1 MSEGNPY
8 GRRHIPAAA
17 SAHPRLET
25 LQHRRGRVRMTAMD
39 HVTFVPTP
47 EQFAYTFGGAAPVM
61 RITPPTAL
69 TLWTEDA
76 YGGRITSVS
85 DVATRA
91 LDTEDL
97 NPQTGPFWIEGAE
110 PGDTLA
116 VHIVDL
122 TPARTWGAST
132 LIPFFGGL
140 TSVPASPTL
149 QEPLPERTYIYE
161 YDSVAETLAFSAHGS
176 DFELALP
183 ANPML
188 GTVGVAPARREVRTS
203 LVPDVFGGNMDT
215 PEMAAGATCYL
226 RVNVPGALFSLGDGH
241 YRQGEGESCG
251 TAVEGA
257 MHSTVIVELIK
268 GGGPAWPRLET
279 DTHLVCIGS
288 GRPLEEAWRAGQVEM
303 ITWLGE
309 LYGLDRLDAYQLLT
323 QISLAPIAN
332 VVDTNY
338 SSATKIDKRLL
349 PAAAA
354 YDGVHAELRSAAAS
368 FGTITY

>member
-1 MSEGNPY
+1 
-8 GRRHIPAAA
+8 
-17 SAHPRLET
+17 
-25 LQHRRGRVRMTAMD
+25 MD

-47 EQFAYTFGGAAPVM
+47 DQLHYTFGGAAPIM
-61 RITPPTAL
+61 RIIPPTSL
-69 TLWTEDA
+69 TLWTQDA
-76 YGGRITSVS
+76 YGGRITSAA
-85 DVATRA
+85 DVATTA

-97 NPQTGPFWIEGAE
+97 NPQTGPFWIDGAE

-116 VHIVDL
+116 IHLVDL
-122 TPARTWGAST
+122 TPARSWGAST

-149 QEPLPERTYIYE
+149 QGALEERTWIYE
-161 YDSVAETLAFSAHGS
+161 YDSSAKTLAFSAKGS
-176 DFELALP
+176 DFNVSLP

-188 GTVGVAPARREVRTS
+188 GTVGVAPARREVRSS

-257 MHSTVIVELIK
+257 MNVTAIVELIK

-279 DTHLVCIGS
+279 DTHLMCVGS

-309 LYGLDRLDAYQLLT
+309 LYSLDRLDAYQLLT

-338 SSATKIDKRLL
+338 SAVTKIDKRLL
-349 PAAAA
+349 PPAVA
-354 YDGVHAELRSAAAS
+354 YGGVHSELRTAAKS

>member
-1 MSEGNPY
+1 ME
-8 GRRHIPAAA
+8 
-17 SAHPRLET
+17 
-25 LQHRRGRVRMTAMD
+25 
-39 HVTFVPTP
+39 HVTFIPTV
-47 EQFAYTFGGAAPVM
+47 EQMAYTFGGAAPVM
-61 RITPPTAL
+61 RIRPGTAL

-76 YGGRITSVS
+76 YGGRITSR
-85 DVATRA
+85 DAVASVA

-97 NPQTGPFWIEGAE
+97 NPQTGPFYIEGAE

-116 VHIVDL
+116 VHLVDL

-149 QEPLPERTYIYE
+149 QAALPERTWIYE
-161 YDSVAETLAFSAHGS
+161 YDSAAKTLGFQAQGS
-176 DFELALP
+176 DFYLDLP

-188 GTVGVAPARREVRTS
+188 GTVGVAPGRREVRSS
-203 LVPDVFGGNMDT
+203 LVPDSFGGNMDT

-226 RVNVPGALFSLGDGH
+226 GVNVPGALFSLGDGH

-257 MHSTVIVELIK
+257 MHVTAIVDLIK

-279 DTHLVCIGS
+279 DTHLMCIGS

-323 QISLAPIAN
+323 QISQVPIAN
-332 VVDTNY
+332 VVDTN
-338 SSATKIDKRLL
+338 
-349 PAAAA
+349 
-354 YDGVHAELRSAAAS
+354 
-368 FGTITY
+368 

>member
-1 MSEGNPY
+1 
-8 GRRHIPAAA
+8 
-17 SAHPRLET
+17 
-25 LQHRRGRVRMTAMD
+25 MD
-39 HVTFVPTP
+39 HLSFIPTAG
-47 EQFAYTFGGAAPVM
+47 QLNYTFGGAAPVM
-61 RITPPTAL
+61 TVKTPAVL

-76 YGGRITSVS
+76 YGGRITSAA
-85 DVATRA
+85 DVATTA

-97 NPQTGPFWIEGAE
+97 NPQTGPFYVDGAE

-116 VHIVDL
+116 IHLVDL
-122 TPARTWGAST
+122 TPARSWGAST

-140 TSVPASPTL
+140 TSVPAGPTL
-149 QEPLPERTYIYE
+149 QDPLSERTWIYE
-161 YDSVAETLAFSAHGS
+161 YDSAAKTVTFNAHAS
-176 DFELALP
+176 DFSVDLP

-188 GTVGVAPARREVRTS
+188 GTVGVAPARREVRSS

-215 PEMAAGATCYL
+215 PEMTAGATCYL

-257 MHSTVIVELIK
+257 MHVTAIVELIK

-279 DTHLVCIGS
+279 DTHLMCVGS

-303 ITWLGE
+303 IAWLGE

-323 QISLAPIAN
+323 QISLAPLAN

-338 SSATKIDKRLL
+338 SSVTKLDKRLL
-349 PAAAA
+349 PTASA
-354 YDGVHAELRSAAAS
+354 YAGVHAELRSAAKALGS
-368 FGTITY
+368 INY

>member
-1 MSEGNPY
+1 ME
-8 GRRHIPAAA
+8 
-17 SAHPRLET
+17 
-25 LQHRRGRVRMTAMD
+25 
-39 HVTFVPTP
+39 HVTFVPTVD
-47 EQFAYTFGGAAPVM
+47 ELSYTFGGAPAIR
-61 RITPPTAL
+61 RIRPGTVL

-76 YGGRITSVS
+76 YGGRITSRN
-85 DVATRA
+85 DVASTA

-116 VHIVDL
+116 VHLVDL

-149 QEPLPERTYIYE
+149 QAPLPERTWIYE
-161 YDSVAETLAFSAHGS
+161 YDPATATVSFSAQGS
-176 DFELALP
+176 DFELSLP
-183 ANPML
+183 TNPML

-203 LVPDVFGGNMDT
+203 LVPDYFGGNMDT
-215 PEMAAGATCYL
+215 TEMAPGATCYL
-226 RVNVPGALFSLGDGH
+226 RVNVEGALFSLGDGH

-257 MHSTVIVELIK
+257 MHVTAIVDLIK
-268 GGGPAWPRLET
+268 GRGPAWPRIES
-279 DTHLVCIGS
+279 DTYLMCIGS

-303 ITWLGE
+303 IGWLGE
-309 LYGLDRLDAYQLLT
+309 LYGLDQLDAYQLLS
-323 QISLAPIAN
+323 QISQVPIAN

-338 SSATKIDKRLL
+338 SAVTKVDKRLL
-349 PAAAA
+349 PSARVFDGIHDEMRNAA
-354 YDGVHAELRSAAAS
+354 RSLGS
-368 FGTITY
+368 ISY

>member
-1 MSEGNPY
+1 ME
-8 GRRHIPAAA
+8 
-17 SAHPRLET
+17 
-25 LQHRRGRVRMTAMD
+25 
-39 HVTFVPTP
+39 HVTFIPTAA
-47 EQFAYTFGGAAPVM
+47 QMAYTFGGAPPVM
-61 RITPPTAL
+61 HIKPGTIL

-76 YGGRITSVS
+76 YGGRITSRD
-85 DVATRA
+85 DVASVA

-97 NPQTGPFWIEGAE
+97 NPQTGPFYIDGAE

-116 VHIVDL
+116 VHLVDL

-149 QEPLPERTYIYE
+149 QPALPERTYIYE
-161 YDSVAETLAFSAHGS
+161 YDSAAHTLGFEAQGS
-176 DFELALP
+176 DFSLALP

-188 GTVGVAPARREVRTS
+188 GTVGVAPGRREVRSS
-203 LVPDVFGGNMDT
+203 LVPDSFGGNMDT

-226 RVNVPGALFSLGDGH
+226 GVNVPGALFSLGDGH

-257 MHSTVIVELIK
+257 MHVTAIVELIK
-268 GGGPAWPRLET
+268 GRGPAWPRLET
-279 DTHLVCIGS
+279 DTHLMCIGS

-323 QISLAPIAN
+323 QISQVPIAN

-338 SSATKIDKRLL
+338 SAVTKIDKRLL
-349 PAAAA
+349 PAAPA
-354 YDGVHAELRSAAAS
+354 YGGLHSELRSAATALGS
-368 FGTITY
+368 INYQ

>member
-1 MSEGNPY
+1 ME
-8 GRRHIPAAA
+8 
-17 SAHPRLET
+17 
-25 LQHRRGRVRMTAMD
+25 
-39 HVTFVPTP
+39 HVTFIPTVD
-47 EQFAYTFGGAAPVM
+47 QLAYTFGGAQPVL
-61 RITPPTAL
+61 RIKPGTVL

-76 YGGRITSVS
+76 YGGRITSRD
-85 DVATRA
+85 DVASVA

-97 NPQTGPFWIEGAE
+97 NPQTGPFYIEGAE

-116 VHIVDL
+116 VHLVDL

-140 TSVPASPTL
+140 TSVPVNPTL
-149 QEPLPERTYIYE
+149 QPALPERTWIYE
-161 YDSVAETLAFSAHGS
+161 YDSATDSLAFAAQAS
-176 DFELALP
+176 DFTVSLP

-188 GTVGVAPARREVRTS
+188 GTVGVAPGRREVRSS
-203 LVPDVFGGNMDT
+203 LVPDSFGGNMDT

-226 RVNVPGALFSLGDGH
+226 GVNVPGALFSLGDGH

-257 MHSTVIVELIK
+257 MHVTAIVELIK
-268 GGGPAWPRLET
+268 GTRPAWPRLET
-279 DTHLVCIGS
+279 DTHLMCIGS

-323 QISLAPIAN
+323 QISQVPIAN

-338 SSATKIDKRLL
+338 SAVTKIDKRLL
-349 PAAAA
+349 PPAPA
-354 YDGVHAELRSAAAS
+354 YGGLHAELRSAAAAL
-368 FGTITY
+368 GTINY

>member
-1 MSEGNPY
+1 
-8 GRRHIPAAA
+8 
-17 SAHPRLET
+17 
-25 LQHRRGRVRMTAMD
+25 MD
-39 HVTFVPTP
+39 HVTFVPTAD
-47 EQFAYTFGGAAPVM
+47 QFSFTFGGAEPVQ
-61 RITPPTAL
+61 RIRPGTVL

-76 YGGRITSVS
+76 YGGRITSAD
-85 DVATRA
+85 DVASTA
-91 LDTEDL
+91 LGTEDL

-116 VHIVDL
+116 VHLVDL

-140 TSVPASPTL
+140 TSIPVNPTL
-149 QEPLPERTYIYE
+149 QEPLPERTWIYE
-161 YDSVAETLAFSAHGS
+161 YDSAAKTLAFDAKGS
-176 DFELALP
+176 DFSVALP
-183 ANPML
+183 SNPML

-203 LVPDVFGGNMDT
+203 LVPDAFGGNMDT
-215 PEMAAGATCYL
+215 PEMTTGATCFL

-257 MHSTVIVELIK
+257 MHVTAIVDLVK

-279 DTHLVCIGS
+279 DTHLMCVGS

-338 SSATKIDKRLL
+338 SSVTKIDKRLL
-349 PAAAA
+349 PAASA
-354 YDGVHAELRSAAAS
+354 YGGIHTELRSAARS
-368 FGTITY
+368 LGTVNY

>member
-1 MSEGNPY
+1 
-8 GRRHIPAAA
+8 
-17 SAHPRLET
+17 
-25 LQHRRGRVRMTAMD
+25 MD
-39 HVTFVPTP
+39 HITFVPTP
-47 EQFAYTFGGAAPVM
+47 EQFAFTFGGAEPVM
-61 RITPPTAL
+61 RIKPRTAL
-69 TLWTEDA
+69 RLWTEDA
-76 YGGRITSVS
+76 YGGRITSADDIAS
-85 DVATRA
+85 SA

-116 VHIVDL
+116 VHLVDL
-122 TPARTWGAST
+122 TPARGWGAST

-140 TSVPASPTL
+140 TSVPVNPTL
-149 QEPLPERTYIYE
+149 QEPLPERTWIYE
-161 YDSVAETLAFSAHGS
+161 YDSATHTVGFSAHGS
-176 DFELALP
+176 NFEVALP

-215 PEMAAGATCYL
+215 PEMTAGATCYL

-257 MHSTVIVELIK
+257 MNVTAIVDLIK

-279 DTHLVCIGS
+279 DTHLMCIGS

-309 LYGLDRLDAYQLLT
+309 LYGLDRFDAYQLLT

-338 SSATKIDKRLL
+338 SSVTKIEKKLL
-349 PAAAA
+349 PTAAA
-354 YDGVHAELRSAAAS
+354 YGGVHAELRSAAKTLGS
-368 FGTITY
+368 ITY